1 MTTGRINQV
10 TIVRRPRTPP
20 GGHWG
25 HPERLVTEMS
35 APGVRRRPGPAGDPC
50 GLLLSPSKFPRGERA
65 HAPAAAADGCD
76 PDSPRVEDRFGRRPR
91 WGGPPSRLPPDATVV
106 GIASGQPPT
115 EPIRRRQ
122 RALEGS
128 RRNAGHPT
136 GPSPRFPEDLGAG
149 HGRETTQRETPIA
162 RHRFRLPSSCTG
174 DRQRV
179 ACMIRDKGAKH
190 ARGAGGLKAVQASLA
205 PGCGAGKGRPAHPG
219 AGELVGGG
227 GLGLYDPRTHPLL
240 PHRSNIVPSRMAPPP
255 GARCHQN
262 HSPATNLYG
271 KNKKCARGRQTLGPN
286 CPHAGETVV

>member
-1 MTTGRINQV
+1 
-10 TIVRRPRTPP
+10 
-20 GGHWG
+20 
-25 HPERLVTEMS
+25 MS

-91 WGGPPSRLPPDATVV
+91 WGGPPSRLPPVATVI

-179 ACMIRDKGAKH
+179 ACMIRDKGAKT
-190 ARGAGGLKAVQASLA
+190 
-205 PGCGAGKGRPAHPG
+205 RPRRRWP
-219 AGELVGGG
+219 
-227 GLGLYDPRTHPLL
+227 
-240 PHRSNIVPSRMAPPP
+240 
-255 GARCHQN
+255 
-262 HSPATNLYG
+262 
-271 KNKKCARGRQTLGPN
+271 
-286 CPHAGETVV
+286 